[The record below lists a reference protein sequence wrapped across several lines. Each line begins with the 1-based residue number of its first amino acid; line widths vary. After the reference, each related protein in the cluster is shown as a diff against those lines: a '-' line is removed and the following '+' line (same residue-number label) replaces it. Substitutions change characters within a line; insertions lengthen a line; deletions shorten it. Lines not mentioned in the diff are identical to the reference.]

1 MPQSVADESH
11 GEAHLPSEMPVSS
24 RRDDDDER
32 RRQDEGRREERN
44 GETEPTGNGLCE
56 GTSRKCPGEK
66 RPRQGPQADS
76 QRGLSRVTHH
86 LSRG

>member
-1 MPQSVADESH
+1 MPQTVADESH

-24 RRDDDDER
+24 RRDR
-32 RRQDEGRREERN
+32 TRREERRATERQN
-44 GETEPTGNGLCE
+44 QPETDFAKVEVENV
-56 GTSRKCPGEK
+56 REK